1 MLVCIRAGSVAD
13 LPMLRDVFRRATLSN
28 DEDRDAVPAH
38 PEALEL
44 ADGAVVEGR
53 TRVAVGPNER
63 ILGFITTR
71 SLGDRVVEIEDLFV
85 DPDWMRNGVA
95 SRLVEDLVA
104 TSRLTGVRRIEVVAN
119 PHANA
124 FYRHVVFTYGHDAE
138 TQFGPAP
145 RMFVDLGL
153 APEGDAGGPSS

>member
-1 MLVCIRAGSVAD
+1 MLVCIRAGSVTD
-13 LPMLRDVFRRATLSN
+13 LPTLRELFRRASLSN
-28 DEDRDAVPAH
+28 DEDRDALLAH
-38 PEALEL
+38 PDALEL
-44 ADGAVVEGR
+44 ADGAIVEGR
-53 TRVAVGPNER
+53 TRVAVGQHER

-95 SRLVEDLVA
+95 SQLVEDLVA
-104 TSRLTGVRRIEVVAN
+104 TSRRSGVRRIEVVAN

-124 FYRHVVFTYGHDAE
+124 FYRHVGFTYSHDAE

-145 RMFVDLGL
+145 RMFVDLAL
-153 APEGDAGGPSS
+153 SPEADAGDPLA